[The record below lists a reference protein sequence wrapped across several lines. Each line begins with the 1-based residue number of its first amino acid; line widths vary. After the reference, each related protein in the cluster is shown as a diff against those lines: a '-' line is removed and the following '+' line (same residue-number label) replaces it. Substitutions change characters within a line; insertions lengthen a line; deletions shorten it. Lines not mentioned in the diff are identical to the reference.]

1 MRIIFAGT
9 PDTAV
14 PSLDAL
20 VNEHEVLAVLTR
32 APAPVGRKRVLTKS
46 AVHKRAEEL
55 SLTVLT
61 PATLRDAEVQREIA
75 SYKPDAVAVVAYG
88 MLVPPELLNVPTHG
102 WINLHFSMLPKWRGA
117 APVQYAIA
125 AGDRVTGTA
134 VFQIDTGLDTG
145 PVFDVVEHE
154 IAPSDTAGSLLGEL
168 SLSGAR
174 QLSDVLSRIERGEAD
189 AQPQKGEPTFAP
201 RLSASDARIVWAQS
215 ADAISAQTRG
225 WWPAPGAWT
234 ERGTTR
240 VKLGPVTV
248 TDVVGLEP
256 GQIQAGQNVLVGT
269 ATTAVELHRVGPA
282 GKAWMDATDWARG
295 LHSDDLSF
303 NVGGNNE

>member
-1 MRIIFAGT
+1 M
-9 PDTAV
+9 
-14 PSLDAL
+14 
-20 VNEHEVLAVLTR
+20 LTR

-189 AQPQKGEPTFAP
+189 AQPQKGSRRSLRVCPHQMLALCGHSLLMP
-201 RLSASDARIVWAQS
+201 LAR
-215 ADAISAQTRG
+215 
-225 WWPAPGAWT
+225 
-234 ERGTTR
+234 
-240 VKLGPVTV
+240 KLA
-248 TDVVGLEP
+248 VGGQLLEH
-256 GQIQAGQNVLVGT
+256 GQNV
-269 ATTAVELHRVGPA
+269 ARRVSSSGPS
-282 GKAWMDATDWARG
+282 R
-295 LHSDDLSF
+295 
-303 NVGGNNE
+303 